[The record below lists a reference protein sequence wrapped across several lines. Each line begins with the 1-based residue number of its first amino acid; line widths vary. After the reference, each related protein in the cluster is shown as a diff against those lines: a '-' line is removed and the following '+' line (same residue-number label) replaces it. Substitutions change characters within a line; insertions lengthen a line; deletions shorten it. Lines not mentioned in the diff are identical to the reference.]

1 MADPPIPPEP
11 PPYVPATTDEAVLA
25 IITAAADAEPDNT
38 SFLRWAKK
46 NEGEQVFARDPA
58 GTKISFIVPSKADLQ
73 LLNPERF
80 VDNEATQ
87 AQRLAILAAVERD
100 EDEASPDYGQLVYP
114 TPVTPVVDALVE
126 LADALAEVKAVLPA
140 GYPDRQA
147 IIEAAGLAH
156 LRLNG
161 GRDNL

>member
-25 IITAAADAEPDNT
+25 IITAASDAEPDNT

-58 GTKISFIVPSKADLQ
+58 GTTISFIVPSREELQ
-73 LLNPERF
+73 MLNPERF
-80 VDNEATQ
+80 VDREATQ

-100 EDEASPDYGQLVYP
+100 ENGDLIEP
-114 TPVTPVVDALVE
+114 TPVTPVVEALVA
-126 LADALAEVKAVLPA
+126 LADALAGVKAMLPA
-140 GYPDRQA
+140 DYPDREA
-147 IIEAAGLAH
+147 IIKAAGLAH